1 MKKWIG
7 WNQHVYCQKDYLKL
21 RAPFCT
27 SYFLIAFMDVHTREN
42 KTLPMYIMYAN
53 ALNNTPSYTSYPC
66 LPLTLVYT
74 WYEESTPQLGQ
85 PSLVQLM
92 SLRHPCVMCSL
103 PNVWF
108 CNTHTH
114 TPPSTCNC
122 PWSLLCKFTS
132 DRWSGRFFSIIR
144 RDPSVCNSNWFTC
157 WHPPIGFPS
166 LKWGIFFYK
175 FLYNGQ

>member
-1 MKKWIG
+1 
-7 WNQHVYCQKDYLKL
+7 
-21 RAPFCT
+21 
-27 SYFLIAFMDVHTREN
+27 MDVHTREN

-114 TPPSTCNC
+114 THHLQRATVLGVSFAN
-122 PWSLLCKFTS
+122 SLPTD
-132 DRWSGRFFSIIR
+132 DRG
-144 RDPSVCNSNWFTC
+144 D
-157 WHPPIGFPS
+157 
-166 LKWGIFFYK
+166 
-175 FLYNGQ
+175 FLA